1 MNLPEKHVLI
11 SDFFLRSWR
20 PYVWIVLIASLP
32 YLHILTFSEYT
43 YHDDSFLILESFSYI
58 NKLSNIGHAFLEDA
72 SHQGQGGNLYRPLLT
87 ISLILNAQANG
98 ITPFGYHLIDIIL
111 HGTCCALLFITL
123 QKIGFKRSLSF
134 LGTLVFCIHP
144 ALTQTVAWIPGR
156 NDSLLAFFI
165 LLCFLSFIQFLSTSY
180 LRWYFLHLFFFA
192 CAMFTKE
199 TSIVFPVLAMLYF
212 YNLKGKK
219 ILSITTI
226 LFFVGWGIVLFNW
239 HILRSAAMIA
249 PMGNKFH
256 AAGLVL
262 STFPVA
268 LYYLG
273 KIFWPLNLAFAPI
286 FEDIHF
292 TIGILSLIAL
302 ILMILFS
309 ERRDW
314 KKIIF
319 GTIWFLAFLIPTFY
333 HYLGAD
339 TLPKFYEHRIYLP
352 FMGILF
358 VLLSLSYSDRLGYFK
373 RFLPPIAFLVF
384 ISLGWLS
391 YTHSFNFKDSLAL
404 SEYDATTS
412 PNEPRRYSDI
422 TKMAIPEKLG
432 QVIKAI
438 RSRSP
443 LQENDRTSISKKELW
458 EIIDTIKTELRS
470 NRNDTELYH
479 ALAVA
484 YFARG
489 LFLSSEENFYSAIK
503 RNPHNAAIFY
513 NLGILYYSAQP
524 KMKAENAWQEAVRL
538 DPAAGDA
545 HLNLSYL
552 YYESGYYQT
561 AWDHCQKAMQLGMAV
576 PPGLVNEIQKHIAHY

>member
-1 MNLPEKHVLI
+1 MSSPEKHFVV
-11 SDFFLRSWR
+11 SEFFLRSWR
-20 PYVWIVLIASLP
+20 PYVLLTLIASLP
-32 YLHILTFSEYT
+32 YLQILTFSEYT
-43 YHDDSFLILESFSYI
+43 YHDDSFLIVESFPYI
-58 NKLSNIGHAFLEDA
+58 NKLSHIGHAFLEDV

-87 ISLILNAQANG
+87 ISLVLNAQISG
-98 ITPFGYHLIDIIL
+98 ITPFGYHVIDIIL
-111 HGTCCALLFITL
+111 HCACCSLLFVTL
-123 QKIGFKRSLSF
+123 QAIGFKRSLSF
-134 LGTLVFCIHP
+134 LGTLVFCTHP

-156 NDSLLAFFI
+156 NDSLLAIFI
-165 LLCFLSFIQFLSTSY
+165 LLCFISFIKFCSTSHM
-180 LRWYFLHLFFFA
+180 RWYFLNLFFFA

-199 TSIVFPVLAMLYF
+199 TSVVFPVLAMLYF
-212 YNLKGKK
+212 YNLKGKE
-219 ILSITTI
+219 IISITTI

-239 HILRSAAMIA
+239 HILRTAAMVA
-249 PMGNKFH
+249 PIGNKFQ
-256 AAGLVL
+256 AAVLVL
-262 STFPVA
+262 SSFPIS

-273 KIFWPLNLAFAPI
+273 KIFWPFNLAFAPI
-286 FEDIHF
+286 LEDVHF
-292 TIGILSLIAL
+292 TTGILSMIAL
-302 ILMILFS
+302 VLIIFFS

-314 KKIIF
+314 KKIVF
-319 GTIWFLAFLIPTFY
+319 GATWFLVFLIPTFY

-358 VLLSLSYSDRLGYFK
+358 ILLSLSYSNRLGYFK
-373 RFLPPIAFLVF
+373 RFLPPIVFLVF

-391 YTHSFNFKDSLAL
+391 YTHSFNFKDSLTL

-422 TKMAIPEKLG
+422 TKMAIPDKLE

-438 RSRSP
+438 RSRS
-443 LQENDRTSISKKELW
+443 QFRENDRTPISKKELW
-458 EIIDTIKTELRS
+458 EIIDTIKIELRS
-470 NRNDTELYH
+470 NRNDSELYH

-489 LFLSSEENFYSAIK
+489 FLLSSEENFYSAIK
-503 RNPHNAAIFY
+503 RNPQNAIIPY

-524 KMKAENAWQEAVRL
+524 KMKAEKAWQEAVQL
-538 DPAAGDA
+538 NPAMGDA

-552 YYESGYYQT
+552 YYESGHYQT

-576 PPGLVNEIQKHIAHY
+576 PPGLVNEIKNHIVH